1 MCLCLNHGGLHQSNG
16 VLWFWVWRSK
26 KQLFVQKQWWQLLK
40 RSACR
45 YSCQNCVS
53 SWNSNKG
60 FSWLKKK
67 TCFCSSLNSFHSQ
80 MIWFVDLTGS
90 SPEID
95 RRFIRQAFC
104 LLLKIF
110 WDYLLD
116 SSSRRVTEEQGKKG
130 PQVRFRTLVC
140 GADVCA

>member
-1 MCLCLNHGGLHQSNG
+1 MLVSEPRWFASIKWSPV
-16 VLWFWVWRSK
+16 VLSVTQQEATVRSK
-26 KQLFVQKQWWQLLK
+26 TTMAAVKEVSVSLFMSELCFFMKQQQRFFLI
-40 RSACR
+40 
-45 YSCQNCVS
+45 
-53 SWNSNKG
+53 
-60 FSWLKKK
+60 KKK

-116 SSSRRVTEEQGKKG
+116 NSSRRVTEEQGKKG